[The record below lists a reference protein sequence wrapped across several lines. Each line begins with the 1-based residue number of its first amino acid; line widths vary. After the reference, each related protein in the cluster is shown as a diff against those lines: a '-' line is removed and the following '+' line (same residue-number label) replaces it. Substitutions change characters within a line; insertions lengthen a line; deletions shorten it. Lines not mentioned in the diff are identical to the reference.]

1 MKLDKR
7 SNIPLYAQ
15 LKDWILERIAS
26 GQFPAG
32 QQIPSELI
40 LCEELALSR
49 PTVRQAIAE
58 LVAEGTLVIQKGK
71 GTFVSAEPERLEI
84 RQFSPF
90 SYSLLA
96 AKSLSD
102 YLFQSIEQLP
112 PDEETLRL
120 FEGAHASGNPGF
132 WSLTWPILIHG
143 REIGLGHSLIP
154 VNLFPDFGDQVQSG
168 KSMIDIL
175 ANKYAYLP
183 SKGSCQ
189 LAVRAAT
196 HEEALALD
204 ISRRSPVLCATSRLT
219 SRSGHVCEWLE
230 LIWRP
235 DSVKLSLEAGRT

>member
-15 LKDWILERIAS
+15 LKDLVLERIAS
-26 GQFPAG
+26 GQYPAG
-32 QQIPSELI
+32 QQIPSELN

-96 AKSLSD
+96 ARSLAE
-102 YLFQSIEQLP
+102 YAFQTIELIP
-112 PDEETLRL
+112 ADEDTLRQ
-120 FEGAHASGNPGF
+120 FEGTGASGSPGF

-143 REIGLGHSLIP
+143 QEIGLGHSLIP
-154 VNLFPDFGDQVQSG
+154 VSLFPDFGDQVQSG

-183 SKGSCQ
+183 SKGNCQ
-189 LAVRAAT
+189 LVVRAAT
-196 HEEALALD
+196 QAEALALD
-204 ISRRSPVLCATSRLT
+204 ISRRSPVLSATSRMT

-230 LIWRP
+230 LVWRP
-235 DSVKLSLEAGRT
+235 DCVTLGLEAGRT

>member
-120 FEGAHASGNPGF
+120 FEELTPVATPVSGP
-132 WSLTWPILIHG
+132 
-143 REIGLGHSLIP
+143 
-154 VNLFPDFGDQVQSG
+154 
-168 KSMIDIL
+168 
-175 ANKYAYLP
+175 
-183 SKGSCQ
+183 
-189 LAVRAAT
+189 
-196 HEEALALD
+196 
-204 ISRRSPVLCATSRLT
+204 
-219 SRSGHVCEWLE
+219 
-230 LIWRP
+230 
-235 DSVKLSLEAGRT
+235 